1 MSRTPFAL
9 IVVMLLLA
17 LTACGGAEP
26 GEGGTSGYPFRLRIE
41 PGAGGDPVKLLAV
54 EGQSV
59 DLGAGDEPLTL
70 TVETVEGD
78 TATVTTSEP
87 VTSDGA
93 EVSHVTVTKGE
104 PVTFTAG
111 DEQWTVTYEEMSVE

>member
-9 IVVMLLLA
+9 VVVILLLA

-26 GEGGTSGYPFRLRIE
+26 DDGGTSGYPFRLRIE
-41 PGAGGDPVKLLAV
+41 SGAGGDRIKLLAV

-70 TVETVEGD
+70 TVETVKGD

-93 EVSHVTVTKGE
+93 KVSHVTVTKGE
-104 PVTFTAG
+104 PVTLTAG

>member
-9 IVVMLLLA
+9 VAVMLLLA

-26 GEGGTSGYPFRLRIE
+26 DEGGTSGYPFRLRIE

-70 TVETVEGD
+70 TVEGD

>member
-9 IVVMLLLA
+9 VVVMLLLA

-26 GEGGTSGYPFRLRIE
+26 DEGGTSGYPFRLRIE
-41 PGAGGDPVKLLAV
+41 PSAGGDPVKLLAV

-59 DLGAGDEPLTL
+59 DLGAGGEPLTL

-87 VTSDGA
+87 VTSDAAG
-93 EVSHVTVTKGE
+93 VSHVTVTKGE

-111 DEQWTVTYEEMSVE
+111 DEQWTVTYEEISVE

>member
-9 IVVMLLLA
+9 VAVMLLLA

-26 GEGGTSGYPFRLRIE
+26 DEGGTSGYPFRLRIE

-93 EVSHVTVTKGE
+93 EVSHVTVTRE
-104 PVTFTAG
+104 SPSPSPPVTSSG
-111 DEQWTVTYEEMSVE
+111 R